1 MSSCAR
7 PRDGVERAARMAPE
21 RVSHYPT
28 HSREPPPLPR
38 LDRRRRARHRTARGR
53 YETRAAHSPPQLV
66 AERQHRRHRPHAGRP
81 ESLCQIFSRGRDHAP
96 ASFAR
101 PRLAGAD
108 DEEFSAFED
117 RRGQR
122 RPGRQAHLAGELG
135 EQHDLAS
142 RQRERVQAMPAVRER
157 LIADGRSTPGI
168 PQKNVP
174 VKRIG
179 G

>member
-1 MSSCAR
+1 
-7 PRDGVERAARMAPE
+7 V
-21 RVSHYPT
+21 
-28 HSREPPPLPR
+28 
-38 LDRRRRARHRTARGR
+38 
-53 YETRAAHSPPQLV
+53 
-66 AERQHRRHRPHAGRP
+66 
-81 ESLCQIFSRGRDHAP
+81 
-96 ASFAR
+96 
-101 PRLAGAD
+101 
-108 DEEFSAFED
+108 
-117 RRGQR
+117 
-122 RPGRQAHLAGELG
+122 G